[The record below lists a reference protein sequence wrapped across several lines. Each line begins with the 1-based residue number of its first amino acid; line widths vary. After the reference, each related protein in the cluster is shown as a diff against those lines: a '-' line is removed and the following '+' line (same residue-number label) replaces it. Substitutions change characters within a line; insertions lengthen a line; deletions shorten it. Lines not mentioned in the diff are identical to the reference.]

1 MCLSLYDYQ
10 STASRYKKALTYLKN
25 RASTSQKR
33 TIKPQKPKRRA
44 HKHKKQGKHQT
55 TERKVKQRKD
65 KEQTGKQGLIWQ

>member
-1 MCLSLYDYQ
+1 M
-10 STASRYKKALTYLKN
+10 KN
-25 RASTSQKR
+25 RASTSQKL